1 MSKLIKLNKKNNHLV
16 EVVIN
21 RSEKL
26 NAMTKPMWIELGK
39 IFKKLSKNKN
49 LRCIILGVKVENL
62 SLLETI
68 LENLKKRDHHPN

>member
-39 IFKKLSKNKN
+39 VFKKLSKNKN
-49 LRCIILGVKVENL
+49 PKYW
-62 SLLETI
+62 
-68 LENLKKRDHHPN
+68 

>member
-39 IFKKLSKNKN
+39 IFKK
-49 LRCIILGVKVENL
+49 
-62 SLLETI
+62 
-68 LENLKKRDHHPN
+68 